1 MIHLAFFTSLFSLC
15 AGAVSLTVS
24 MLFFLRFK
32 KHAVLWYSLLLGT
45 VILLA
50 FSRMIEVYS
59 SIIGAER
66 TLCGRLVP
74 MAIEKSA
81 YLLGLI
87 SGTRFCLYLTGIP
100 IKKWMHLVIIGI
112 GTLYAAATLVELLR
126 STAGDDQIIRLGFGI
141 PVLFGTYIT
150 LCIIT
155 ALKLDTIAD
164 KQLRTTVKLFFILS
178 LLVLPLALVKY
189 FRDVPYLPWHLEN
202 SIALICISIGSIIF
216 AVKFFNRPSFLV
228 KGTISEYFRNR
239 FSTTGRE
246 EEIALLVVRGLSN
259 SEIGDKLCISVRT
272 VESHLYNVFQKTG
285 VKNRVQLINFISSD
299 NAN

>member
-1 MIHLAFFTSLFSLC
+1 MIHLVFFTSLFSLC

-24 MLFFLRFK
+24 MLFFLRYK
-32 KHAVLWYSLLLGT
+32 KQAVLWYSLLLGT

-50 FSRMIEVYS
+50 LSRMVEVYCG
-59 SIIGAER
+59 IIGAEH

-74 MAIEKSA
+74 MVIEKSA

-100 IKKWMHLVIIGI
+100 VKKWMHWVIIGI
-112 GTLYAAATLVELLR
+112 GTLYAVATLVELLR
-126 STAGDDQIIRLGFGI
+126 STAGEDQMIRLGFGI

-202 SIALICISIGSIIF
+202 SLALVCISIGSIIF
-216 AVKFFNRPSFLV
+216 AVKFFNRPSYMV

-239 FSTTGRE
+239 FGTTGRE

-299 NAN
+299 SAN